1 MEQAISVHGRIKMIE
16 SRIKSRATAAAPI
29 FPKGFNGGKDSP
41 RTPSKFNAKQSAQL
55 SGRLSSATMSLEL
68 LGNQLEKTTEQNKAK
83 K

>member
-1 MEQAISVHGRIKMIE
+1 MIE

-29 FPKGFNGGKDSP
+29 FPKGFGGGGSGSKDSP

>member
-29 FPKGFNGGKDSP
+29 FPKGFNGKDSP
-41 RTPSKFNAKQSAQL
+41 RNSTKVNARQSAQL
-55 SGRLSSATMSLEL
+55 SDRLSSATMSLEL